1 METEAVQRMLDGVGD
16 AAYAVDERGVVSAWN
31 EAATRVL
38 GYRKNEILDRLCHK
52 LLRGRDVFG
61 NPYCGPH
68 CALLVAAR
76 QGEAVRHFQVDLHA
90 KAGQVVRVLCF
101 ALVIGGTKS
110 GRFSIVH
117 LLRPASEP
125 LLPWPGRG
133 SRASVSLTPRELE
146 VLRHLADS
154 KSTRAMANTMGIS
167 TSTVRKHVQNLM
179 QKLGVGNR
187 LEAVL
192 AAVDMRLL

>member
-1 METEAVQRMLDGVGD
+1 MEIEAIQRMLDRVGD

-68 CALLVAAR
+68 CALLVTAR
-76 QGEAVRHFQVDLHA
+76 QRGAVRHFQLDLHA
-90 KAGQVVRVLCF
+90 KGGQAVRVLCF
-101 ALVIGGTKS
+101 ALVIEGTKP

-125 LLPWPGRG
+125 LLPWPGHPRAG
-133 SRASVSLTPRELE
+133 SDSLTPREIE

-154 KSTRAMANTMGIS
+154 KSTRAMAEAMGIS
-167 TSTVRKHVQNLM
+167 TSTVRKHVQNLLR
-179 QKLGVGNR
+179 KLGVGNR

-192 AAVDMRLL
+192 AAVGMRLL

>member
-1 METEAVQRMLDGVGD
+1 METETVQRMLDVVGD

-38 GYRKNEILDRLCHK
+38 GFRKNEILDRLCHK
-52 LLRGRDVFG
+52 LLRGCDVFG

-68 CALLVAAR
+68 CALLVTALK
-76 QGEAVRHFQVDLHA
+76 GEAVRHFQLDLHA
-90 KAGQVVRVLCF
+90 KGGQAVRVLCF
-101 ALVIGGTKS
+101 ALVVPGTKP
-110 GRFSIVH
+110 GRFCIVH
-117 LLRPASEP
+117 LLHPASEP
-125 LLPWPGRG
+125 LMPWPGRG
-133 SRASVSLTPRELE
+133 RAGSVALTPREIE

-154 KSTRAMANTMGIS
+154 KSTRAMAAAMGIS

-179 QKLGVGNR
+179 RKLGAGNR

-192 AAVDMRLL
+192 AAVEMRLL